1 MTIRSAFCLRASA
14 IAAGVAKFDASAGCK
29 LETWHFDYTESANYG
44 FVDCPDEIAM
54 ATISATANAAG
65 FVRVTFR
72 SVLSPEDMD
81 KALAKSLATRPPQ
94 QQWAGTVLQVRG
106 FEGAGPP
113 FMSGTAGVA
122 PKAAVPAPLSVPAPL
137 PRTSEIGVEFSES
150 CHRDVP

>member
-1 MTIRSAFCLRASA
+1 MNRGIKFALTSLSLLLPGLAVLTGDALGQQATAPHHKYFFRAVYTAEGMKDLQKRSATVL
-14 IAAGVAKFDASAGCK
+14 AAGVAKFDASAGCK
-29 LETWHFDYTESANYG
+29 LETWYFDYTESANYG

-94 QQWAGTVLQVRG
+94 QQ
-106 FEGAGPP
+106 
-113 FMSGTAGVA
+113 
-122 PKAAVPAPLSVPAPL
+122 
-137 PRTSEIGVEFSES
+137 
-150 CHRDVP
+150 